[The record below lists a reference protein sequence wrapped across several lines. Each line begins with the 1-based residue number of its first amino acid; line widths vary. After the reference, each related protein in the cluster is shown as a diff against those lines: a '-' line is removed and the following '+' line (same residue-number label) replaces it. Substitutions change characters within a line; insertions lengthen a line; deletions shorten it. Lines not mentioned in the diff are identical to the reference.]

1 MKLFLNACCKKVIKP
16 IGFLTFGF
24 LIILLLISG
33 CTKDETTTSITG
45 TITEEVNNQ
54 PMEHVST
61 WLIATDYET
70 EKTYSDTAFT
80 DENGRYSLS
89 VTGCSIDEINL
100 YINKNGY
107 VFLANNI
114 IAGSNLTKD
123 FKLSPFDSHITFKIA
138 NKLSKANYLFGA
150 YWSPVLKHQF
160 MSATYE
166 YIPVPMGNIYKETRL
181 ILGDTY
187 IYVTWDYKSY
197 ATDTFYP
204 HIDSIYVPR
213 GDTVTYNI
221 TM

>member
-1 MKLFLNACCKKVIKP
+1 MKLFLNAFCKRVCYP
-16 IGFLTFGF
+16 IWFLPNGFLTIIF
-24 LIILLLISG
+24 LFSG
-33 CTKDETTTSITG
+33 CTKDESTTTISG
-45 TITEEVNNQ
+45 TITEEVHNQ
-54 PMEHVST
+54 PLEHVST

-89 VTGCSIDEINL
+89 ITGCSIDEINL

-107 VFLANNI
+107 VFLANDI

-123 FKLSPFDSHITFKIA
+123 FKLSPFDSYITFKIA
-138 NKLSKANYLFGA
+138 NKLGKANFIYGSFWNAALG
-150 YWSPVLKHQF
+150 HQF
-160 MSATYE
+160 LSSTYT
-166 YIPVPMGNIYKETRL
+166 YIQVPMGNVYKETRL
-181 ILGDTY
+181 IPGDTF
-187 IYVTWDYKSY
+187 IKVTWDY
-197 ATDTFYP
+197 DFYVSTKYFP